1 MTITSAGRYFE
12 HFRVGQHVRH
22 RRGHTISEAD
32 NQMLSLLTMN
42 TAQTHFNRESMSTY
56 MDGAFPQPLLN
67 ACVALGIAVGLTS
80 QDITENGVA
89 EVGVRDF
96 TMPAPIF
103 VGDTV
108 YVESTIV
115 EVDPVSTR
123 PDAGRLT
130 YDLRAYTTSAAG
142 APSTL
147 VLQATR
153 TVLVRKRAS
162 WQDRDAAF
170 DAGVRSRALE
180 MLRKA

>member
-1 MTITSAGRYFE
+1 VTITSTRRYHEDFA
-12 HFRVGQHVRH
+12 VGQQFRH

-67 ACVALGIAVGLTS
+67 ACVALSIAVGLTTE
-80 QDITENGVA
+80 DIAENGIA
-89 EVGVRDF
+89 EVGMRNF

-103 VGDTV
+103 VGDTI
-108 YVESTIV
+108 YVQSTII

-130 YDLRAYTTSAAG
+130 YALRAHKSAAAG
-142 APSTL
+142 RPAIL
-147 VLQATR
+147 VLEATR
-153 TVLVRKRAS
+153 TVLIRKRLS
-162 WQDRDAAF
+162 WADRDAAL
-170 DAGVRSRALE
+170 DGRVRRPGH
-180 MLRKA
+180 RR